1 MKLLLLFGLGWTFLY
16 GAIIPEVRALVNQQ
30 DFAGAEKLI
39 STQKGTG
46 AWTPELLEAQSWIGR
61 GMLAAKQY
69 DQAIGSASATR
80 KLCLELLKT
89 RKLDDEKRLPIA
101 LGATI
106 EVNGQA
112 LAGLGRRSEGLAFL
126 NAELKSWYSTSIRT
140 RIQKNIHLLALV
152 GRPAP
157 VLEITESIGSVKPVT
172 LASLRGKPVILFFWA
187 HWCGDCKIEGPILQ
201 TLAKKYEAQ
210 GLKIIGPTQR
220 YGYVAGGEDAKPEQE
235 NPYIKT
241 VFEKYYGGIAG
252 MSVPVSEENFRRYG
266 SSTSPTL
273 VFINKMGR
281 VQRYNPGRLTE
292 AELDAEIQQ
301 LIAAK

>member
-1 MKLLLLFGLGWTFLY
+1 MKLILMMGL
-16 GAIIPEVRALVNQQ
+16 AIGLVEAAIVPEVRALLNQQ

-39 STQKGTG
+39 ATQKGIG

-61 GMLAAKQY
+61 GLLAAKQY
-69 DQAIGSASATR
+69 DKAIESAAATR
-80 KLCLELLKT
+80 KLCVELLKT

-112 LAGLGRRSEGLAFL
+112 LSGLGRRSEGVTYL
-126 NAELKSWYSTSIRT
+126 NTELKTWYSTSIRT

-152 GRPAP
+152 GRTAPA
-157 VLEITESIGSVKPVT
+157 LDLKESVGPAKPVS

-187 HWCGDCKIEGPILQ
+187 HWCGDCKMEAPILE
-201 TLAKKYEAQ
+201 TLAKKYQAQ
-210 GLKIIGPTQR
+210 GLQIVGPTQR

-241 VFEKYYGGIAG
+241 VFDKYYAGIPG
-252 MSVPVSEENFRRYG
+252 MAVPSSEENFKSYG
-266 SSTSPTL
+266 ASTTPTL
-273 VFINKMGR
+273 VFIDKTGR

-292 AELDAEIQQ
+292 AELDAEIQK
-301 LIAAK
+301 LIAKK